1 MRLGQL
7 SRKIG
12 ISTSEIIK
20 FLTANNITI
29 NDDSNTK
36 IEDEY
41 ANFVTKKYAPHLLQS
56 MVTTIADE
64 KAEEVKIET
73 LVEEVET
80 DEPKEQVEESV
91 EQLLP
96 EVIKAPKIELSGL
109 KVLGKIDLP
118 EKRKMEE
125 EVATDK
131 EVFATGESIKPERK
145 PQPRREFV
153 DRPVRNPIAVQRER
167 EEREAIKKR
176 KEQTQKEKEKKTYNY
191 LSKVQV
197 KAPIKKARHTK
208 EEFEEVRVVVAKKEP
223 TTLWGRFM
231 KWLNT

>member
-7 SRKIG
+7 SRKVG

-20 FLTANNITI
+20 FLTANNIAI

-36 IEDEY
+36 IEDGH
-41 ANFVTKKYAPHLLQS
+41 ANLVTHKYAPHLLES
-56 MVTTIADE
+56 VVTTIADE
-64 KAEEVKIET
+64 KIKEVKIEI
-73 LVEEVET
+73 LVEKLEA

-91 EQLLP
+91 EQVLP

-109 KVLGKIDLP
+109 KVLGKIELP
-118 EKRKMEE
+118 EKKKEA
-125 EVATDK
+125 VVTDK
-131 EVFATGESIKPERK
+131 EVVETGESIKPERK
-145 PQPRREFV
+145 PQPRKEFL
-153 DRPVRNPIAVQRER
+153 DRPARNPIAVQRER
-167 EEREAIKKR
+167 EEREAVKKR
-176 KEQTQKEKEKKTYNY
+176 KDQTQKEKEKKTYNY

-208 EEFEEVRVVVAKKEP
+208 EEFEEVRVDVAKKEP